1 MNNARMD
8 LEGYLY
14 AKESAIKHAG
24 VQAFERLSAK
34 EQEENIQLMYLAK
47 LLVDTFMEKQKDL

>member
-1 MNNARMD
+1 MD